1 MRPAE
6 YFTTK
11 QAERYYPISGS
22 YLAKLRL
29 TGDGPEYI
37 KIGRRVFYSRSAFEA
52 WLRQNRRRSTSEC
65 DDSIDDDDIDELDD
79 LPSED
84 ELDGDD
90 YRLTAGERLEL
101 ERAARGIASPSSPER
116 QGRKPLVGTP

>member
-1 MRPAE
+1 MRAAE

-11 QAERYYPISGS
+11 QAEREYPISGS

-65 DDSIDDDDIDELDD
+65 DDFIDDLDD
-79 LPSED
+79 ADKIPD
-84 ELDGDD
+84 EFTKISVGGYPDIWISDEADEAEALEA
-90 YRLTAGERLEL
+90 RL
-101 ERAARGIASPSSPER
+101 AS
-116 QGRKPLVGTP
+116 